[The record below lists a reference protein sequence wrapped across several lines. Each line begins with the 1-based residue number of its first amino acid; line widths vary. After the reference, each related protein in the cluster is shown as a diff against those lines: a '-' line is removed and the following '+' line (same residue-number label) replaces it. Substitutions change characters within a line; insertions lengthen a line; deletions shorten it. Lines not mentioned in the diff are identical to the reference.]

1 MAYGEILITC
11 MLRQPFLCGLLL
23 NLTVLPASADFSGQV
38 VGVID
43 GDSIRVMRNGK
54 AEQVRLLG
62 IDCPEKGQP
71 YGKHAKLFTSE
82 QAFGKVVTVQEKGH
96 DRYGRTLADVILPD
110 GRNLNPALLK
120 GAVGEAGA
128 VG

>member
-1 MAYGEILITC
+1 
-11 MLRQPFLCGLLL
+11 
-23 NLTVLPASADFSGQV
+23 V

-54 AEQVRLLG
+54 AEQVRLQG

-71 YGKHAKLFTSE
+71 YGKHAKQFTSE

-110 GRNLNPALLK
+110 GRNLNHELLK
-120 GAVGEAGA
+120 VGLAWWFRKYSKDASEKEGTPLRTAVGPY
-128 VG
+128 